1 MPCSKQNISLVRGN
15 RPVRGWGVVRDHQIL
30 RWVLTVNDRC
40 GRGGWGG
47 GLRPSDFAMGTNCQL
62 PVRKRGVGGGLRPS
76 DFGDGY

>member
-15 RPVRGWGVVRDHQIL
+15 RPVRGWG
-30 RWVLTVNDRC
+30 
-40 GRGGWGG
+40 GGQ
-47 GLRPSDFAMGTNCQL
+47 RPSDFAMGTNCQR